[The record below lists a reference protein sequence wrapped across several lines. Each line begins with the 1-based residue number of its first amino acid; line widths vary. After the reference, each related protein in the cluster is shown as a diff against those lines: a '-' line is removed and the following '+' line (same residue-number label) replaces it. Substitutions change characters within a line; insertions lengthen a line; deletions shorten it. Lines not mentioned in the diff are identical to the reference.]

1 MTAET
6 HLIRFAGRVQGVGFR
21 WRTRQEAT
29 ALHLGGSVRN
39 LHDGSVE
46 VRATG
51 ERKAIQELVERLRSA
66 FRVTGLESRQV
77 ETEIRESEFK
87 IDID

>member
-1 MTAET
+1 
-6 HLIRFAGRVQGVGFR
+6 
-21 WRTRQEAT
+21 
-29 ALHLGGSVRN
+29 
-39 LHDGSVE
+39 VE